1 MTSRILGWCF
11 VVAAVGAL
19 GGHFGTAGKS
29 IAEVWARADA
39 NSLVGL
45 QATVEQ
51 RLDPNPEEPTLY
63 FDIVLPVLQLPLWL
77 SLFVIFAVL
86 AAASFASAWM
96 RRERHR
102 DSPFD

>member
-1 MTSRILGWCF
+1 MTGRILGWCF

-29 IAEVWARADA
+29 IAEVWPPAHAT
-39 NSLVGL
+39 SLVGL
-45 QATVEQ
+45 HATIEQ
-51 RLDPNPEEPTLY
+51 RLDPNPEDPAIY
-63 FDIVLPVLQLPLWL
+63 FDIVLPILELPMWL
-77 SLFVIFAVL
+77 SLFVIFAAL
-86 AAASFASAWM
+86 AVAGFASSWL

>member
-1 MTSRILGWCF
+1 MTGRILGWCF

-45 QATVEQ
+45 QATIEQ
-51 RLDPNPEEPTLY
+51 RLDPNPEDPAIY
-63 FDIVLPVLQLPLWL
+63 FDIVLPILELPMWL
-77 SLFVIFAVL
+77 SLFVIFAAL
-86 AAASFASAWM
+86 AVAGFAASGL